1 MQYSIEGTA
10 IMLKL
15 IKKRVKEIRTELSDL
30 TIDSQ
35 KATRIGKL
43 LNDLEEDARLKE
55 RIDKVFREQKADKE
69 KKEFKE
75 QNSLSDALLK
85 ATPILLAKLEERNN
99 WKEKIRLSGDGND
112 NVFMDAIL
120 DYLETLS
127 DDNRRIEAC
136 NNIIKICRNRS
147 VELQKVVIAQ
157 NDCSVC

>member
-1 MQYSIEGTA
+1 
-10 IMLKL
+10 MLKL

-35 KATRIGKL
+35 KATKIGKL
-43 LNDLEEDARLKE
+43 LNDIQEIARSRE
-55 RIDKVFREQKADKE
+55 RLDKVFREQKADKE
-69 KKEFKE
+69 KKEEFNE

-120 DYLETLS
+120 DYLETLP

-147 VELQKVVIAQ
+147 VELQKVITAP
-157 NDCSVC
+157 NHCSVC